1 MLTLICGIAL
11 GLILGATAAAVG
23 LRRNR
28 TAEPATP
35 KPAAAQD
42 GGARTGDLSL
52 LTAGLAHEIKNPLS
66 TLQLNLQLLR
76 EDLQVQS
83 AARPGESAK
92 VERMI
97 RRVASVHNEAGRLR
111 EILDD
116 FLRYAGRLE
125 VDARPVD
132 LAATLEDLVDFLAP
146 QAQLARVTL
155 ATDFATP
162 LPPAR
167 ADVRLVKQAVLNL
180 LLNAI
185 QHSDE
190 GGRVTLS
197 LRRGESGA
205 IRVEVRDAGHGIAAD
220 QIGRVFEPYF
230 SRRKGGTGLGL
241 PLTRRIVEAHGGT
254 LRVDSAVGRGSTFS
268 FDLPADDEPAAAAA
282 ESVPARRRASVR
294 NGPSDDALADLTA
307 DVA

>member
-1 MLTLICGIAL
+1 MTLWLIGI
-11 GLILGATAAAVG
+11 AVG
-23 LRRNR
+23 LPAGVVIGAIASALRLRRD
-28 TAEPATP
+28 P
-35 KPAAAQD
+35 KPGAAPLRDSPGVASPD
-42 GGARTGDLSL
+42 FSL
-52 LTAGLAHEIKNPLS
+52 VTAGLAHEIKNPLS

-76 EDLQVQS
+76 EDLEAQS
-83 AARPGESAK
+83 AARPAESAK
-92 VERMI
+92 VGRMI

-116 FLRYAGRLE
+116 FSRYAGRLE
-125 VDARPVD
+125 VDTRPVD
-132 LAATLEDLVDFLAP
+132 LAAVLEDLVDFLAP
-146 QAQLARVTL
+146 QAQLARVALT
-155 ATDFATP
+155 TDFATP

-197 LRRGESGA
+197 LRRGASGA

-254 LRVDSAVGRGSTFS
+254 IRVESQIGCGSTFS
-268 FDLPADDEPAAAAA
+268 FDLPAADDPAPAVVKPVA
-282 ESVPARRRASVR
+282 ARRSAPAR
-294 NGPSDDALADLTA
+294 NGPSDDVLADLAA